1 MYYQPWFHQNYLQDF
16 SYYASPTIVQQNEQP
31 LPAIQNTLLSESAT
45 RFVENVPGN
54 ELNVNDSSLE
64 ESVDETEL
72 EVLTEATQTNPAK
85 SGVIPLCETR
95 TNQNYL
101 TSTRRKSMLNNQK
114 LRRQTSIGSL
124 LVHNDGTNK
133 YGGGSKPQSTY

>member
-1 MYYQPWFHQNYLQDF
+1 M
-16 SYYASPTIVQQNEQP
+16 A
-31 LPAIQNTLLSESAT
+31 
-45 RFVENVPGN
+45 GN

-85 SGVIPLCETR
+85 WGIPLCETR

-133 YGGGSKPQSTY
+133 YGGGSKPQSTYYESFHDFSGPIRATQYSEAFVKATRYLLLGSGCIVVVSAVAQ